1 MSIQSKSIL
10 SDFQMMLADK
20 WGYIPATAGTL
31 WTQAKQD
38 ATQNAMAQKYG
49 SKWIGHMVA
58 DCSGAFVYSYKKY
71 GESIYHG
78 SNRIARKYVVE
89 LLPISEAKPG
99 MAAFKFYAP
108 GQKGYNLP
116 ENYKQGGSQYNGDLN
131 DYYHIGLVDEDP
143 RYVLNSATTVN
154 GFIRS
159 KITNGWNACG
169 YLKAVDY
176 SGESGKD
183 DDEPVVENETMIVT
197 AESGQYVNMR
207 ESTSM
212 NSRLIVR
219 VPVGSEVTVIKT
231 DKNGWTGVKYKRYE
245 GYMMTRFLAEKPEA
259 DGTTADSTSSNTD
272 QQKPTASTS
281 TQANPNNDLSSIIE
295 ERNAYRLM
303 LEEASSIIL
312 EEIDALQKLAFKIYE
327 TLNKFDDNH

>member
-1 MSIQSKSIL
+1 MIPYKDLITW
-10 SDFQMMLADK
+10 FQKMLADK
-20 WGYIPATAGTL
+20 WGYIHNTAGTM
-31 WTQAKQD
+31 WTQEKQD
-38 ATQNAMAQKYG
+38 KTTNDMAKRYG
-49 SKWIGHMVA
+49 QRWVGHMVA
-58 DCSGAFVYSYKKY
+58 DCSGAFVYVYKKY
-71 GESIYHG
+71 GLSIYHG

-99 MAAFKFYAP
+99 MVAFKFHKP
-108 GQKGYNLP
+108 GEKGYQLP
-116 ENYKQGGSQYNGDLN
+116 ENYKPGGSQYNGDLN

-143 RYVLNSATTVN
+143 RYILNSATTVN

-207 ESTSM
+207 ESTSV

-327 TLNKFDDNH
+327 TLDKLDDNH

>member
-1 MSIQSKSIL
+1 MSIPSKSIL

-78 SNRIARKYVVE
+78 SNRIARKYVDV

-116 ENYKQGGSQYNGDLN
+116 ENYKQGGSQYTGDLN

-143 RYVLNSATTVN
+143 RYVLNSATTAN

-183 DDEPVVENETMIVT
+183 DDEPVIENETMIVT

-207 ESTSM
+207 ESTSV

-245 GYMMTRFLAEKPEA
+245 GYMMTKFLKPKEDDVTPVDPDDNGNDDDDSYKTEAE
-259 DGTTADSTSSNTD
+259 T
-272 QQKPTASTS
+272 
-281 TQANPNNDLSSIIE
+281 
-295 ERNAYRLM
+295 YRLA
-303 LEEASSIIL
+303 LVETRDTIQQ
-312 EEIDALQKLAFKIYE
+312 EIERFNKLVSNINEVLDRFKD
-327 TLNKFDDNH
+327 K

>member
-1 MSIQSKSIL
+1 MSIPSKSIL

-49 SKWIGHMVA
+49 AKWIGHMVA

-78 SNRIARKYVVE
+78 SNRIARKYVDE

-154 GFIRS
+154 GFVRS

-207 ESTSM
+207 ESTSV

-231 DKNGWTGVKYKRYE
+231 DKNGWTGVKYGRHD
-245 GYMMTRFLAEKPEA
+245 GYIMTKFLKPKEDDVAPVDLDDNGNDDDDSYKTEAE
-259 DGTTADSTSSNTD
+259 T
-272 QQKPTASTS
+272 
-281 TQANPNNDLSSIIE
+281 
-295 ERNAYRLM
+295 YRLA
-303 LEEASSIIL
+303 LVETRDTIQQ
-312 EEIDALQKLAFKIYE
+312 EIERFNKLVSNINEVLDRFKD
-327 TLNKFDDNH
+327 K

>member
-1 MSIQSKSIL
+1 MSIPSKSIL

-154 GFIRS
+154 GFVRS

-207 ESTSM
+207 ESTSV

-231 DKNGWTGVKYKRYE
+231 DKNGWTGVKYGRHD
-245 GYMMTRFLAEKPEA
+245 GYIMTKFLKPKEDDVAPVDLDDNGNDDDDSYKTEAE
-259 DGTTADSTSSNTD
+259 T
-272 QQKPTASTS
+272 
-281 TQANPNNDLSSIIE
+281 
-295 ERNAYRLM
+295 YRLA
-303 LEEASSIIL
+303 LVETRDTIQQ
-312 EEIDALQKLAFKIYE
+312 EIERFNKLVSNINEVLDRFKD
-327 TLNKFDDNH
+327 K

>member
-1 MSIQSKSIL
+1 MIPYKDLITWYQK
-10 SDFQMMLADK
+10 MLADK
-20 WGYIPATAGTL
+20 WGYIPNTAGTM
-31 WTQAKQD
+31 WTQEKQD
-38 ATQNAMAQKYG
+38 KTTNDMAKRYG
-49 SKWIGHMVA
+49 QRWVGHMVA
-58 DCSGAFVYSYKKY
+58 DCSGTFVYVYKKY
-71 GESIYHG
+71 GLSIYHG

-131 DYYHIGLVDEDP
+131 DYYHIGLVDEDT

-176 SGESGKD
+176 ADDGKD
-183 DDEPVVENETMIVT
+183 DDEPVVENDIMIV
-197 AESGQYVNMR
+197 ASENGAPVNMR
-207 ESTSM
+207 ESTSV

-245 GYMMTRFLAEKPEA
+245 GYMMTRFLAEKPET

-272 QQKPTASTS
+272 QQKPTASTP

-303 LEEASSIIL
+303 LEEASGIIL
-312 EEIDALQKLAFKIYE
+312 QEIDVLQKLAFKIYE
-327 TLNKFDDNH
+327 TLDKFDDNH

>member
-1 MSIQSKSIL
+1 MIPYKDLITW
-10 SDFQMMLADK
+10 FQKMLADK
-20 WGYIPATAGTL
+20 WGYIPNTAGTM
-31 WTQAKQD
+31 WTQEKQD
-38 ATQNAMAQKYG
+38 KTTNDMAKRYG
-49 SKWIGHMVA
+49 QRWVGHMVA
-58 DCSGAFVYSYKKY
+58 DCSGAFVYVYKKY
-71 GESIYHG
+71 GLSIYHG

-99 MAAFKFYAP
+99 MAAFKFHKP
-108 GQKGYNLP
+108 GEKGYQLP
-116 ENYKQGGSQYNGDLN
+116 ENYKLGGSQYNGDLN

-197 AESGQYVNMR
+197 AESGKDVNMR
-207 ESTSM
+207 ESTSV

-245 GYMMTRFLAEKPEA
+245 GYMMTRFLAEKPET

-272 QQKPTASTS
+272 QQKPTTS
-281 TQANPNNDLSSIIE
+281 TPTQVNPNNDLSSIIE

-303 LEEASSIIL
+303 LEEAVGIIL
-312 EEIDALQKLAFKIYE
+312 EGIDTQQKLAFKIYE
-327 TLNKFDDNH
+327 TLDKFDDNH

>member
-1 MSIQSKSIL
+1 MSIPSKSIL

-143 RYVLNSATTVN
+143 RYVLNSATTAN

-159 KITNGWNACG
+159 KISNGWNACG

-176 SGESGKD
+176 GDGGKD
-183 DDEPVVENETMIVT
+183 DDEPVVENDIMIVT
-197 AESGQYVNMR
+197 SENGAPVNMR
-207 ESTSM
+207 ESASV
-212 NSRLIVR
+212 NSRIVAR
-219 VPVGSEVTVIKT
+219 VPVGSEVIVMKV
-231 DKNGWTGVKYKRYE
+231 DKNGWTGVKYGRYD
-245 GYMMTRFLAEKPEA
+245 GYMMTKFLKPKEDDVTPVDPDDNGNDDDGSYKTEAE
-259 DGTTADSTSSNTD
+259 T
-272 QQKPTASTS
+272 
-281 TQANPNNDLSSIIE
+281 
-295 ERNAYRLM
+295 YRLA
-303 LEEASSIIL
+303 LVVTRDKIQ
-312 EEIDALQKLAFKIYE
+312 EEIEYMNGLVSNINEVLDRFKD
-327 TLNKFDDNH
+327 K